1 MNKILKRITWS
12 GAVGINCEPTFED
25 KGADARGIH
34 PGRFGSQYPRMAFF
48 ENGTWLIVYTVY
60 RNNGYLADK
69 NGGNTLVIAKS
80 IDRGK
85 TWNEIA
91 QLSDPGRDLDN
102 GQLLILTGQTV
113 LLACRSVIWQTSYK
127 LYIYKSTDGGS
138 TWTRIGLIDENS
150 GADEALGNPDRGVY
164 EPHMLLLPD
173 GSVSVMYASEKE
185 ACANP
190 AFSQIIVQKNS
201 RDGGITWAEE
211 GLPVRDTKNSNAR
224 PGMPV
229 WDRLQNGEYILVY
242 EIIATE
248 GGDVFWKTSL
258 NGVTWPDG
266 IGNRIPEQ
274 KGGSFILPLKEG
286 GLLATS
292 NTHHV
297 SISNDGG
304 KSWIVN
310 PDSPWETLW
319 MEAVDNG
326 ATCTVKDGNVWPAM
340 YQINEREIVFVTS
353 AGRKAGGNE
362 IQFKVGTLIYEE
374 QE

>member
-85 TWNEIA
+85 TWTEIA

-127 LYIYKSTDGGS
+127 LYTYKSTDGGS

-224 PGMPV
+224 P
-229 WDRLQNGEYILVY
+229 
-242 EIIATE
+242 
-248 GGDVFWKTSL
+248 
-258 NGVTWPDG
+258 
-266 IGNRIPEQ
+266 
-274 KGGSFILPLKEG
+274 
-286 GLLATS
+286 
-292 NTHHV
+292 
-297 SISNDGG
+297 
-304 KSWIVN
+304 
-310 PDSPWETLW
+310 
-319 MEAVDNG
+319 
-326 ATCTVKDGNVWPAM
+326 
-340 YQINEREIVFVTS
+340 
-353 AGRKAGGNE
+353 
-362 IQFKVGTLIYEE
+362 
-374 QE
+374 